1 MLSLELL
8 DESFRR
14 LVTIVLM
21 PGLLQQEPLDLHTA
35 ARRLEELA
43 RRARQLAALGV
54 LLAVAAAILISVSPA
69 GPGVPLGVGALA
81 AFGLSGIA
89 RTDRRRLL
97 VRLVAQG
104 DALAIG
110 SVRAY
115 GARLSSR
122 RERERLAQG
131 LRLALRVIAPG
142 SQVQIMVDPG
152 RVDDCAPRLRGLAD
166 SVADP
171 RVSCS
176 PQALALCGQLLH
188 DPTRSPLCNPHVPTR
203 ELWRI
208 LDLVE
213 QGLGITPSR

>member
-1 MLSLELL
+1 
-8 DESFRR
+8 
-14 LVTIVLM
+14 M
-21 PGLLQQEPLDLHTA
+21 PGLLQQELLDLRTA
-35 ARRLEELA
+35 EHRLEGLR

-54 LLAVAAAILISVSPA
+54 LLTCAAAVLIGVSPA

-81 AFGLSGIA
+81 AFGLCGIA
-89 RTDRRRLL
+89 RADRRRLL

-104 DALAIG
+104 DALAID
-110 SVRAY
+110 SVRAC
-115 GARLSSR
+115 AERLSSR

-131 LRLALRVIAPG
+131 LRLALRAIAPG
-142 SQVQIMVDPG
+142 TQAPIMVDPG

-171 RVSCS
+171 RVSCT

-188 DPTRSPLCNPHVPTR
+188 DPTRSPLCNPHVPKW

-213 QGLGITPSR
+213 QGLGMTQPS